1 MSTSS
6 RKSEPQRGQLL
17 VPSDSCVNGSGGV
30 SGQESRAIGGEL
42 GRRRWGRTSC
52 GTTCWPHLVVP
63 RRENPGC
70 QVKERI
76 GCAAASHLMA
86 DPDAACRHA
95 DGEMDEAMMTD
106 RGQAEQLP
114 LPARPA
120 ATRAAARTGRPHC
133 PRPTDRRAL
142 FLHRILPSARPCTH
156 LCSAPLVLFQTLIA
170 SQLRPARRRGSWHR
184 RRPRPPPT
192 SPPTPCVSSPSL
204 LPPVDA
210 RPSAFPVFLTV
221 P

>member
-1 MSTSS
+1 
-6 RKSEPQRGQLL
+6 

-63 RRENPGC
+63 RRKNPGC
-70 QVKERI
+70 QVEERI

-114 LPARPA
+114 LPARPRR
-120 ATRAAARTGRPHC
+120 RAQRRGPAGLIAPV
-133 PRPTDRRAL
+133 RPTDEPSSFTEYHHQPDLGLGCTRRLSSSSRRHSPLSFGRRDVGGHGTVVDLALRQRHLRRRASPL
-142 FLHRILPSARPCTH
+142 LPS
-156 LCSAPLVLFQTLIA
+156 F
-170 SQLRPARRRGSWHR
+170 LRSMLA
-184 RRPRPPPT
+184 
-192 SPPTPCVSSPSL
+192 L
-204 LPPVDA
+204 LPS
-210 RPSAFPVFLTV
+210 RSF
-221 P
+221 